1 MRKVLIPLQFNSH
14 QINVV
19 LLGPYQVLTSVTELE
34 AGFPLGKSFRLR
46 IKLSVRPHIY
56 THRPQG
62 SCYYTF
68 ITALSLSSSRASQNV
83 HSCIFK
89 LLTLLAYK
97 AFHVLNMLAGLIQVL
112 NWEELFVEMHT
123 VSYLLKLIIFLSL
136 FICLFIIYYSINFWL
151 KIYIAKHGP
160 SHVRQGTWLKM

>member
-1 MRKVLIPLQFNSH
+1 M
-14 QINVV
+14 V

-89 LLTLLAYK
+89 LLTLLA
-97 AFHVLNMLAGLIQVL
+97 FHVLNILAGLIQVL

-123 VSYLLKLIIFLSL
+123 VSYLLKLIIFLSF
-136 FICLFIIYYSINFWL
+136 FICLFIIYYLLFN
-151 KIYIAKHGP
+151 
-160 SHVRQGTWLKM
+160 

>member
-1 MRKVLIPLQFNSH
+1 M
-14 QINVV
+14 V
-19 LLGPYQVLTSVTELE
+19 LLGPDQVLTSVTELE

-83 HSCIFK
+83 RSCIFK

-97 AFHVLNMLAGLIQVL
+97 AYHVLNILAGLIQVL

-123 VSYLLKLIIFLSL
+123 VLPFEMISFSFFLSL
-136 FICLFIIYYSINFWL
+136 FIYLLFSIQL
-151 KIYIAKHGP
+151 ISG
-160 SHVRQGTWLKM
+160 